1 MGAGRQ
7 RHVES
12 IVDEDSC
19 AGVADGSDASRYEAR
34 EISRFHVAFPDL
46 HEIHTGRGNSRN
58 ALYERIFRR
67 ESAAVSDHADDWSHA
82 TVTLQELP
90 G

>member
-1 MGAGRQ
+1 MRAGRQ

-19 AGVADGSDASRYEAR
+19 AGVADGGDASRHEAR
-34 EISRFHVAFPDL
+34 EISGLHVVFPDL
-46 HEIHTGRGNSRN
+46 HEIHTGRGSSRN

-67 ESAAVSDHADDWSHA
+67 ESAAVRDHADDWSHA

-90 G
+90 C

>member
-7 RHVES
+7 RHIES
-12 IVDEDSC
+12 IVDEDSG
-19 AGVADGSDASRYEAR
+19 AGVADGSNASRHEAR
-34 EISRFHVAFPDL
+34 EISRLHVAFPDL
-46 HEIHTGRGNSRN
+46 HEIHTGGGNSRN
-58 ALYERIFRR
+58 ALYQRIFRR